1 MLCYTVGGNVNEH
14 PHTNIDYVLQSKSH
28 NRYRFSSKTKII
40 NDGDTLPIS
49 FESSDGYHHSIAMG
63 EKLEIF

>member
-28 NRYRFSSKTKII
+28 NRYRFLSKTKII
-40 NDGDTLPIS
+40 NDGDTYQSS
-49 FESSDGYHHSIAMG
+49 FKSGVC
-63 EKLEIF
+63 